1 MQQCCCPDD
10 EKEEN
15 DVEGQNQNHE
25 EHILSQ
31 YIRPDIYMNRMPEK
45 PSELTK
51 QEEVLYYLVH
61 FILVTV
67 GFFLFLSSKMTKIIF
82 NSCLLF

>member
-51 QEEVLYYLVH
+51 QEAVL
-61 FILVTV
+61 
-67 GFFLFLSSKMTKIIF
+67 
-82 NSCLLF
+82 